1 MEELKYIGEHTLPGQ
16 LGHLFTILSL
26 VGALFA
32 TISYFFY
39 TQSYKD
45 NFKEGEKSWL
55 NMARVG
61 FGIHGFSVVAI
72 VVILFMMIQ
81 NHYYEYNY
89 VFSHSSNDLPVRYM
103 ISCFWEGQEG
113 SFLLW
118 TFWHVILGGFMV
130 VTGRK
135 WEGPVMT
142 VLCFTQIFLAA
153 MLIGIYFFG
162 YKIGSSPFILLRDFY
177 PANPAFMNPEYMT
190 TGILNDGNGLNPLL
204 QNYWMVIHPP
214 VLFLGFSS
222 ILFPFAYILSGLWK
236 GDFGKDWVLPTL
248 RWSLFSV
255 GFLGIGILMGGAW
268 AYESLSFGGYWAWDP
283 VENSSFVPWVIGIC
297 GIHTLLAYKHSG
309 HALRATVVFLSLSFL
324 LILYSTFLTRSG
336 ILGDTSVH
344 AFVDLG
350 MSGQLL
356 VFLFAFVGLTVGL
369 TLPGKQSKLLY
380 FASFIILLVVNIV
393 VNIPELKWLN
403 IGFFAVSIL
412 LLFYGMT
419 QTVPAPEKEEPLYS
433 REFWLF
439 VGSLVMAIVAGII
452 TWDTSLPAI
461 NKLFG
466 TSWAVV
472 DAVNHY
478 NSYTIW
484 FGILVLLLAVTTLFL
499 RYKSSTW
506 QPLKRVIYALLVSLV
521 ATAFIAYA
529 GKFPMTEELNLLGK
543 FKVPFLSPLIF
554 LLFASIYAIIGN
566 LAYILQVLKGKI
578 NVAGSAVAHLGF
590 GLMLLG
596 VLISSGKKEVIS
608 LNKIGL
614 DYGEEFSMKDKMEN
628 IFLAKNRPVQMG
640 NYWVTY
646 EDIRTE
652 RDDTYYKI
660 RYEKKENQADK
671 AAESFVLEPYAQV
684 NPKMGLVTNPSS
696 KKYLTK
702 DVFTYISSIP
712 DNTDVDDAETSFK
725 EMELGVGDTM
735 AASNALVILEGIN
748 PNPIHSQYF
757 PQPNDIAM
765 SAQLTIKT
773 LDQTLDAEPIYYI
786 RGREEFRVPHAFDE
800 FGISVDIAKVLPESG
815 KIRLAVTEIKKP
827 LDYVIM
833 KAIVFPFIN
842 ILWLGCIVMSLG
854 FFMSL
859 WQRWKEG
866 KLLNKRRNKEV
877 VS

>member
-1 MEELKYIGEHTLPGQ
+1 MKEIAYIGEHALPGQ
-16 LGHLFTILSL
+16 LGHLFTITSL

-32 TISYFFY
+32 AIAYFFY
-39 TQSYKD
+39 TQSYK
-45 NFKEGEKSWL
+45 NNHLEGERNWL
-55 NMARVG
+55 QMARVG
-61 FGIHGFSVVAI
+61 FGIHGVSVIGI
-72 VVILFMMIQ
+72 VVILFYLI
-81 NHYYEYNY
+81 HGHFYEYNY
-89 VFSHSSNDLPVRYM
+89 VFSHSSNDLPVHYM

-118 TFWHVILGGFMV
+118 TFWHVILGGFMIL
-130 VTGRK
+130 TGRK
-135 WEGPVMT
+135 WEGPVMS

-162 YKIGSSPFILLRDFY
+162 YKIGSNPFLLLRDLY
-177 PANPAFMNPEYMT
+177 PANPAFLNPEYMNA
-190 TGILNDGNGLNPLL
+190 GILNDGNGLNPLL

-222 ILFPFAYILSGLWK
+222 ILFPFAYILAGMWK

-283 VENSSFVPWVIGIC
+283 VENSSLVPWVIGIC

-309 HALRATVVFLSLSFL
+309 HALRTTIVFLSLSFL

-369 TLPGKQSKLLY
+369 SLPGKQSKIIY
-380 FASFIILLVVNIV
+380 FASFILLVVVNIV

-403 IGFFAVSIL
+403 IGYFVLSL
-412 LLFYGMT
+412 GLLFYGLNT
-419 QTVPAPEKEEPLYS
+419 TIPAPEKEEPLYS

-439 VGSLVMAIVAGII
+439 VGSLVMAIVSGII
-452 TWDTSLPAI
+452 IWDTSLPAI

-466 TSWAVV
+466 TTWAVV
-472 DAVNHY
+472 DPVNHY

-484 FGILVLLLAVTTLFL
+484 FGILILLLAVTTLFL
-499 RYKSSTW
+499 RYKSSSW
-506 QPLKRVIYALLVSLV
+506 QPVKRIIYALLVSLILTGFIGYV
-521 ATAFIAYA
+521 AE
-529 GKFPMTEELNLLGK
+529 FPFSEELNLFGK
-543 FKVPFLSPLIF
+543 VKIPFLSPLIF
-554 LLFASIYAIIGN
+554 LLFASVYAIIGN
-566 LAYILQVLKGKI
+566 IAYILQVLKGKI
-578 NVAGSAVAHLGF
+578 AVAGSAVAHLGF

-608 LNKIGL
+608 LNTIGL
-614 DYGEEFSMKDKMEN
+614 DFGDEFSMQDKMEN

-640 NYWVTY
+640 SYWVTY
-646 EDIRTE
+646 EDTRTD

-660 RYEKKENQADK
+660 RYEKKEKQTDTPS
-671 AAESFVLEPYAQV
+671 EDFTLEPYAQV

-696 KKYLTK
+696 KKYLSK
-702 DVFTYISSIP
+702 DVFTYISSVP
-712 DNTDVDDAETSFK
+712 NNEDPSEAETSFK
-725 EMELGVGDTM
+725 ELEMAVGDTA
-735 AASNALVILEGIN
+735 AASNALLILEGIN
-748 PNPIHSQYF
+748 PAPVHSQYL
-757 PQPNDIAM
+757 PQSGDIAM
-765 SAQLTIKT
+765 SAKLKIKT
-773 LDQTLDAEPIYYI
+773 LDQTLEAEPIYYI
-786 RGREEFRVPHAFDE
+786 RGREEFRLPHAFDE
-800 FGISVDIAKVLPESG
+800 YGITVDIDKVLPDEG
-815 KIRLAVTEIKKP
+815 KIRLNVTEIKKP
-827 LDYVIM
+827 IDFVIM

-842 ILWLGCIVMSLG
+842 VLWLGCVVMSLG

-866 KLLNKRRNKEV
+866 KLLRRKTNQ
-877 VS
+877 S